1 MTDER
6 KLELFD
12 SLVGWV
18 FDHIWEG
25 DDPRDTFEHIGF
37 TDDEMDEI
45 MDGV

>member
-6 KLELFD
+6 KLKLFG

-25 DDPRDTFEHIGF
+25 DDPRYTFEHLGF
-37 TDDEMDEI
+37 TDDETDEI

>member
-1 MTDER
+1 MTDKR

-12 SLVGWV
+12 SLVCWV

-25 DDPRDTFEHIGF
+25 DDPRDTFEHLGF
-37 TDDEMDEI
+37 TDDETDEI